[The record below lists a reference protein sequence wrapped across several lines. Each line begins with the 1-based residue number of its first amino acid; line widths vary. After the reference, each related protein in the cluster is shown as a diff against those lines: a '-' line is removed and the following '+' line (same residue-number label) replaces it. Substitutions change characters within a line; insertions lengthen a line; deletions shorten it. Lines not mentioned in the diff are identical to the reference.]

1 VKPRRGEAAADP
13 KSSVVAVMMQEP
25 SSTPAQSLGSGW
37 RVLAGHWTASAQ
49 GIYVEEGG
57 GASWGHDETRARC
70 GVEAEE
76 RRMEPGT
83 TGAVEGGG
91 GAISGR
97 LSRARKFCG
106 GDAVIVGRRRG
117 RRQVSAG
124 VKGASGAWCRLGAH
138 TRILICS
145 REDYW

>member
-13 KSSVVAVMMQEP
+13 KSNVVTVMAQEP
-25 SSTPAQSLGSGW
+25 GSTPAQSLGSGW
-37 RVLAGHWTASAQ
+37 RVLAGHWTASAARDLCR
-49 GIYVEEGG
+49 GG
-57 GASWGHDETRARC
+57 GRASWGHDETRARC
-70 GVEAEE
+70 GAKAEE
-76 RRMEPGT
+76 RCMEPGT